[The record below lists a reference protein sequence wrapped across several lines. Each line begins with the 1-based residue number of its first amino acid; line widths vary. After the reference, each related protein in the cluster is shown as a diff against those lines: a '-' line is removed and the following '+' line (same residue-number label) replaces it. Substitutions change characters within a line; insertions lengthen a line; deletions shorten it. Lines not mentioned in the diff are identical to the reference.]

1 MKSEEVYSG
10 KGEAVVL
17 LHGFLANKN
26 YWTKLIPRLENNNVI
41 ALDLLGFG
49 NAPKPKTSQ
58 YTYSSHIEH
67 IQTQLKNLKIK
78 SPFILAGHSM
88 GAVIAARFALQNPNA
103 VKKLIM
109 LNPPLYSSA
118 DQAVQVLNDTGTLYR
133 AILSSRLRFIIWP
146 ILRKVTPIAKHTRQS
161 RELTLQNVILKSE
174 FIQDLQKISVP
185 TKLIVGTHDRPVY
198 LSNLAKISMPKNIK
212 LHTINTG
219 HHAPRQNP
227 KLIASFFTN

>member
-1 MKSEEVYSG
+1 MKVYSG
-10 KGEAVVL
+10 KGDAVVL

-26 YWTKLIPRLENNNVI
+26 YWSKLIPQLGDQTVI

-103 VKKLIM
+103 VKKLIV

>member
-1 MKSEEVYSG
+1 M
-10 KGEAVVL
+10 VL

-26 YWTKLIPRLENNNVI
+26 YWIKLIPRLAGNNI
-41 ALDLLGFG
+41 ITLDLLGFG

-58 YTYSSHIEH
+58 YTYDEH
-67 IQTQLKNLKIK
+67 VTYIQSKLQELGVKT
-78 SPFILAGHSM
+78 PFILAGHST
-88 GAVIAARFALQNPNA
+88 GAILAARFALQNPNA

-227 KLIASFFTN
+227 KLIANFFTN